1 MGENLKTRRKLAL
14 PTRMLLALVLGAIAG
29 LVIGKPVTYFAFI
42 GDIFIKLLK
51 MCMYPLILVSIMQG
65 ISQVTDMRRLKK
77 VGIGFFWYW
86 ALSGLFIGLVGVVLT
101 FVVKPGVGID
111 MGVVVADE
119 AVKMNF
125 VQNIVAWVPDNPFGA
140 TAAGDVLQIVIVALI
155 FGLILTSMPESKSK
169 TILVEAL
176 DALNLWVGKVIA
188 WVVELAPYGVFI
200 IMANMVA
207 TIGGTTIGS
216 ILKMLLTMY
225 LIFII
230 IFAVIYPLILIFVA
244 KVNPIQFYKN
254 AMPSLIMAFSTCSS
268 NASIPVTMKTSKENM
283 GVPAD
288 IVNLITAPAATL
300 NMHSNCMQTPLYCIF
315 AAQLYN
321 LPLTPLQLGV
331 TIILGLISAVGAA
344 GVPGGGF
351 LMITLVLQVMD
362 LPLTIVPWIIG
373 IYTLIDMPGTMA
385 NVCGDIVGMVVVSS
399 KLGELNRDVF
409 NSKKKL
415 EKNKAIA

>member
-14 PTRMLLALVLGAIAG
+14 PTRMLLALILGAVVG
-29 LVIGKPVTYFAFI
+29 LVVGKPVTYVSFI

-86 ALSGLFIGLVGVVLT
+86 ALSGLLIGLVGVALT
-101 FVVKPGVGID
+101 FIVKPGVGVD
-111 MGVVVADE
+111 MGVVVAEE
-119 AVKMNF
+119 AVQMNF

-176 DALNLWVGKVIA
+176 DALNLWVGRVIA
-188 WVVELAPYGVFI
+188 WVVELAPYGVFV

-216 ILKMLLTMY
+216 ILKMLVTMY
-225 LIFII
+225 LIFIVM
-230 IFAVIYPLILIFVA
+230 FAVIYPLILIFVA

-268 NASIPVTMKTSKENM
+268 NASIPVTMKTAKENM
-283 GVPAD
+283 GVPED

-300 NMHSNCMQTPLYCIF
+300 NMHANCMQTPLYCIF
-315 AAQLYN
+315 AAQLYQ

-351 LMITLVLQVMD
+351 LMITLVLQVMN
-362 LPLTIVPWIIG
+362 LPLTVVPWIIG

-385 NVCGDIVGMVVVSS
+385 NVCGDILGMTVVSS
-399 KLGELNRDVF
+399 RLGELNREVF
-409 NSKKKL
+409 NKKKTGD
-415 EKNKAIA
+415 KNKAIA